1 MTPMQPPDPDPNP
14 ERDPELMQRAPILR
28 SSNVHSS
35 DVIEP
40 PEDKSASRSDWKM
53 MMLAG
58 LVFLFLTIGIGL
70 TVGASPGSNTEHA
83 ATVPLIATI
92 ICFLYG
98 LWKLMRLTDRTSTEE
113 KLLGFFAIL
122 LLSPI
127 LFQTFF
133 IPFALVVA
141 LRRTTTRPSAK
152 GKFAAGAVLGCG
164 GMMMLGMLGLAI
176 ICGAFR

>member
-1 MTPMQPPDPDPNP
+1 MTPDARPPEESQPDTPLPDADPKP
-14 ERDPELMQRAPILR
+14 ERKGLTSPR
-28 SSNVHSS
+28 
-35 DVIEP
+35 VIEP

-53 MMLAG
+53 MLLAG
-58 LVFLFLTIGIGL
+58 FVFLLLTIGIGL
-70 TVGASPGSNTEHA
+70 TVGSSRNTDFEHA

-113 KLLGFFAIL
+113 KLLGFFTIL

-141 LRRTTTRPSAK
+141 FRRETSRPSAK
-152 GKFAAGAVLGCG
+152 GKFAAGAALGCG

-176 ICGAFR
+176 LCGAFR